1 MDQDPSLTIIPLLQ
15 AITAYFDV
23 KFSKCHK
30 PYEFSTSPF
39 HHPTHWR
46 QTTFYLKKDF
56 PVTNGDV
63 VNGCFEMMKN
73 AKNFRDFD
81 FVVLLR
87 HLEEDLN
94 EDSQKNYYTIH
105 F

>member
-1 MDQDPSLTIIPLLQ
+1 MSNSVSVTNFMSFQPHP
-15 AITAYFDV
+15 
-23 KFSKCHK
+23 
-30 PYEFSTSPF
+30 PF

-46 QTTFYLKKDF
+46 QTTLYLKKDV
-56 PVTNGDV
+56 PVTNGDI
-63 VNGCFEMMKN
+63 VNGSFETMKN
-73 AKNFRDFD
+73 KKNFRDFD
-81 FVVLLR
+81 FVDLVR